1 MSSPDPEDTPRPESP
16 RRPDGSADAARSPGS
31 ADARK
36 FELPDD
42 VDAAFA
48 AIVAEWASTDAP
60 RWPDDPTAT
69 TDDGPSS
76 GLGLAT
82 PPQGQPGAHPERRPG
97 DLFEAGPPATPPGTP
112 PGTPTGTPPGTPRV
126 ARPRGPGDETPPPRR
141 EATPGPADSGDHEH
155 FVPPEPPPLPR
166 IGLSSLLGLLL
177 LIAGV
182 VLLAL
187 PALVGGGLAGL
198 GIVPGLLAMA
208 AGLGWLVVGMRR
220 PSDDGGSGHDEGGT
234 L

>member
-1 MSSPDPEDTPRPESP
+1 MSSPDPEDTPRPETP
-16 RRPDGSADAARSPGS
+16 RRPDGSP
-31 ADARK
+31 ADARR
-36 FELPDD
+36 FELPED
-42 VDAAFA
+42 VDAEFA
-48 AIVAEWASTDAP
+48 AIVADWAGTDAP
-60 RWPDDPTAT
+60 RWPDGSTDSP
-69 TDDGPSS
+69 DDGPSS

-82 PPQGQPGAHPERRPG
+82 PPQGQPEAHPERRPG
-97 DLFEAGPPATPPGTP
+97 DLFDATPPAAP
-112 PGTPTGTPPGTPRV
+112 AEPPRV
-126 ARPRGPGDETPPPRR
+126 VPPRGPAAETPPPRR
-141 EATPGPADSGDHEH
+141 EVTPEPSGSGDHDH

-166 IGLSSLLGLLL
+166 IGFSSLLGLLL
-177 LIAGV
+177 LVVGV

-220 PSDDGGSGHDEGGT
+220 PSDDGGSGPDERGT

>member
-1 MSSPDPEDTPRPESP
+1 MSSPDPEETPRPESP
-16 RRPDGSADAARSPGS
+16 RRSDDAGVPPGS

-36 FELPDD
+36 FEMPED

-48 AIVAEWASTDAP
+48 AIVAEWAGADAP
-60 RWPDDPTAT
+60 RWPQDPT
-69 TDDGPSS
+69 DEGPSS
-76 GLGLAT
+76 GVGLAT
-82 PPQGQPGAHPERRPG
+82 PPQGQPEAHPERRPD
-97 DLFEAGPPATPPGTP
+97 DLFTTGPTPPGPHSPCAPPTP
-112 PGTPTGTPPGTPRV
+112 PSGRSGTRPTRPPGAPTPP
-126 ARPRGPGDETPPPRR
+126 AKRGASD
-141 EATPGPADSGDHEH
+141 DH

-177 LIAGV
+177 LVIGV

-187 PALVGGGLAGL
+187 PALVGGGFAGL

-208 AGLGWLVVGMRR
+208 AGLGWLVVGIRR
-220 PSDDGGSGHDEGGT
+220 SSDDPATGPDEGGT

>member
-1 MSSPDPEDTPRPESP
+1 MSAPDPEDTPRPETP
-16 RRPDGSADAARSPGS
+16 RRPDGSADASRPPGS
-31 ADARK
+31 ADARR
-36 FELPDD
+36 FELPED

-48 AIVAEWASTDAP
+48 AIVAEWAGADAP
-60 RWPDDPTAT
+60 RWPDSSTGGP
-69 TDDGPSS
+69 DDAALSS
-76 GLGLAT
+76 GIGLAT
-82 PPQGQPGAHPERRPG
+82 PPQGQPEAHPERRPA
-97 DLFEAGPPATPPGTP
+97 DLFDASPTTPPEP
-112 PGTPTGTPPGTPRV
+112 PSV
-126 ARPRGPGDETPPPRR
+126 ARPRDPEATTPPPRR
-141 EATPGPADSGDHEH
+141 EPTPRPAETGDAEH

-177 LIAGV
+177 LVVGV

-187 PALVGGGLAGL
+187 PALVGGELAGL

-220 PSDDGGSGHDEGGT
+220 PSDDGGSGPDERGT

>member
-1 MSSPDPEDTPRPESP
+1 MSSPDPEDTPRPEIP
-16 RRPDGSADAARSPGS
+16 RGSDDARPPGS

-36 FELPDD
+36 FELPED

-48 AIVAEWASTDAP
+48 AIVAEWAGTDAP
-60 RWPDDPTAT
+60 RWPQDPTE
-69 TDDGPSS
+69 DGLSS
-76 GLGLAT
+76 GVGLAT
-82 PPQGQPGAHPERRPG
+82 PPQGQPEAHPERRTD
-97 DLFEAGPPATPPGTP
+97 DLFTTGPTAPGPHSPGTP
-112 PGTPTGTPPGTPRV
+112 P
-126 ARPRGPGDETPPPRR
+126 PPPAAERRSPEAPIPPARR
-141 EATPGPADSGDHEH
+141 EASDEH

-166 IGLSSLLGLLL
+166 VGLSSLLGLLL
-177 LIAGV
+177 LVAGV

-187 PALVGGGLAGL
+187 PALAGGSLAGL

-220 PSDDGGSGHDEGGT
+220 SSDDGHDSGA

>member
-1 MSSPDPEDTPRPESP
+1 MSSPDPEETPRPETP
-16 RRPDGSADAARSPGS
+16 RRSDDAGLSSGS
-31 ADARK
+31 ADARR
-36 FELPDD
+36 FEMPDD

-48 AIVAEWASTDAP
+48 AIVAEWAGADAP
-60 RWPDDPTAT
+60 RWPQDPSE
-69 TDDGPSS
+69 DGPSS
-76 GLGLAT
+76 GVGLTT
-82 PPQGQPGAHPERRPG
+82 PPQGQPQAHPERRDD
-97 DLFEAGPPATPPGTP
+97 DLFTGPTA
-112 PGTPTGTPPGTPRV
+112 
-126 ARPRGPGDETPPPRR
+126 
-141 EATPGPADSGDHEH
+141 PGPQSPGAPPTPQRKTGSGPSGAQQPPTTRRDASDDH

-177 LIAGV
+177 LVAGV

-220 PSDDGGSGHDEGGT
+220 PSDDEHDAGPDEAGT